1 MNTQRLTLI
10 TVALALVIIAGIF
23 LIPRLQQGGEISGEL
38 DLTRQPSL
46 GSEQAPVKIA
56 LFEDFRCPHCA
67 TFTETVFQQLKR
79 EYVDDGKVEVF
90 YLNFPVL
97 GPESE
102 TVALAGECVYQQS
115 ESAFWDLKEVLFRS
129 QDDLDNSRR
138 VLELAETYSPGIDQQ
153 TLRTCFERKE
163 LVDEVRRD
171 AAMAR
176 KLGLTGTP
184 SVVVNGERL
193 TNVNF
198 ASVQR
203 AIDRALAGE

>member
-1 MNTQRLTLI
+1 M
-10 TVALALVIIAGIF
+10 
-23 LIPRLQQGGEISGEL
+23 
-38 DLTRQPSL
+38 
-46 GSEQAPVKIA
+46 GSEQAPVKVA
-56 LFEDFRCPHCA
+56 LFEDFRCSHCA
-67 TFTETVFQQLKR
+67 NFTETVFQQLKR
-79 EYVDDGKVEVF
+79 EYVEDGKVEVF

-97 GPESE
+97 GPASE

-115 ESAFWDLKEVLFRS
+115 ESAFWELKEVLYRS
-129 QDDLDNSRR
+129 QDQLDNSRR
-138 VLELAETYSPGIDQQ
+138 VLELAETYAPGIDQQ
-153 TLRTCFERKE
+153 TLRTCFEGKE

-198 ASVQR
+198 AAVQR
-203 AIDRALAGE
+203 AIDRALASE